1 MTGSFNRLLA
11 KAPKRRL
18 QRRGGAWQ
26 EGDFHFRGC
35 FGKQIK
41 WDEARRMEFRV
52 SGSWGPLVATRVGW
66 EGGCGQTLFC
76 PTKHYRPFSR
86 LEFVFDVRTTTRLP
100 AWFSFAALRS
110 LFSRF
115 NSSLILF
122 LDARRNIFYSESVI
136 SCRLPD
142 FLNIAVSE
150 LVSIRDGLG
159 ACVADDFVWSVCG
172 RHI

>member
-1 MTGSFNRLLA
+1 M
-11 KAPKRRL
+11 
-18 QRRGGAWQ
+18 
-26 EGDFHFRGC
+26 
-35 FGKQIK
+35 
-41 WDEARRMEFRV
+41 
-52 SGSWGPLVATRVGW
+52 
-66 EGGCGQTLFC
+66 
-76 PTKHYRPFSR
+76 
-86 LEFVFDVRTTTRLP
+86 FDVRTTTRLP

-142 FLNIAVSE
+142 FLNIAVSK

-159 ACVADDFVWSVCG
+159 ACVADDFVWSVCASYIVSTSAAPFFFFISTKHNRRVLRSRSRLFFRFLNHG
-172 RHI
+172 ARRSDFFRIIIFPKCGEIII